1 MSAPG
6 TVRAATAADLPAALA
21 INQANL
27 PAVGPAT
34 AEKFAWFLANAE
46 QFSVLERHGE
56 VAAFVITLR
65 EGSAYDS
72 PNYRWHADRLA
83 RFLYVDRIA
92 VEGSSRGLGAGR
104 LLYDHVVAHARATA
118 ACPVVAEVNVRPRND
133 ASLAFHAAYGFEV
146 VAEVADPRYEDQV
159 VAMVRFDC

>member
-1 MSAPG
+1 MSARL
-6 TVRAATAADLPAALA
+6 RAAGVADLPAALA

-34 AEKFAWFLANAE
+34 TEKFAWFLAHAE
-46 QFSVLERHGE
+46 QFT
-56 VAAFVITLR
+56 VATVDDAVVAFVITLR
-65 EGSAYDS
+65 EAGSYDS
-72 PNYRWHADRLA
+72 PNYRWHADRLE

-92 VEGSSRGLGAGR
+92 VDASARGQGLGR
-104 LLYDHVVAHARATA
+104 QLYDHVVAHARASA

-146 VAEVADPRYEDQV
+146 VAEVADPRYEDLV